1 MIQFLLTS
9 DAMRFIFEILIIRQ
23 LVLNI
28 NLYLKVFSNGL
39 FPGLVFFMHRAKVF
53 SLFRE
58 LRNYPQFA
66 IDQHRLFTFCRG
78 AVLQLDEPTPC
89 AQEYLV
95 TLRPYSS

>member
-53 SLFRE
+53 SLFRDSATIRS
-58 LRNYPQFA
+58 LLSTNIACSPFAGPQFCNWMNPLHA
-66 IDQHRLFTFCRG
+66 LKNIW
-78 AVLQLDEPTPC
+78 
-89 AQEYLV
+89 
-95 TLRPYSS
+95 